1 MYESYNVYLQI
12 AGEHGVTAYIAPD
25 QYAVDFIELFK
36 VRDKTYKN
44 NKKVP
49 YIFGV
54 DNSPDIKWMNQF
66 MLNMTEYDH
75 VLDAFTWHS
84 YPLGAGKS
92 PQVDEEIMNPL
103 FRQKVAHTASEIQ
116 HADWNSLLPKGIWMG
131 ETGGAYNSGRN
142 TVTNRFMS
150 AFWYLDWLGTLSK
163 VRF

>member
-1 MYESYNVYLQI
+1 
-12 AGEHGVTAYIAPD
+12 
-25 QYAVDFIELFK
+25 
-36 VRDKTYKN
+36 
-44 NKKVP
+44 
-49 YIFGV
+49 
-54 DNSPDIKWMNQF
+54 
-66 MLNMTEYDH
+66 MLNMTEYNH

-92 PQVDEEIMNPL
+92 PQVDAEIMNPL

-116 HADWNSLLPKGIWMG
+116 NADWNSLLPKGIWMG

-163 VRF
+163 VGFLMQMLSIFSLVPKIGGYRREFGYGLGRTSDTHVLQCPQIST